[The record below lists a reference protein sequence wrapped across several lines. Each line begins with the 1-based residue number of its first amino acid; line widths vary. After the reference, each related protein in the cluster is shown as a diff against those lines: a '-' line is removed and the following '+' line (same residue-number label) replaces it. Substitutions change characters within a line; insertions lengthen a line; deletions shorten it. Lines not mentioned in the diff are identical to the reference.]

1 MRRSVIQLFS
11 SRITTQR
18 TILFALLG
26 ALLIALIS
34 ASNLSAAGEEIQ
46 VVKTSE
52 DVAFPGNINLSVTAE
67 GDSDIVDVRLFYRTV
82 DNLVWAY
89 AYPDFVTA
97 NRITA
102 SLNLA
107 GETSTYLPPGTE
119 VEYYYEITDSQGNV
133 VRTNPTVVEYED
145 TRFNWAETK
154 IGPLTLRYYDQS
166 DSRVSAMVKLL
177 ESDLSRLL
185 GLLQLDQPDDIKGVI
200 YSRRSHTL
208 EAFPQQSSTTTE
220 QQTFQGF
227 AFPKRSL
234 FLGLG
239 MDRGLIVHESAHLL
253 FDQAIGAAAL
263 PAPSWLEEGFA
274 SYMDPSVKIFSGGS
288 LSSRTNS
295 LRAMNTVT
303 GTPHTIG
310 TFYQKSLSV
319 VAFMIDEFGEDRFQ
333 QFISQLSNGNTV
345 DASLVNVYRFD
356 VAGLDARWA
365 GQSTVSDPPAPSAP
379 ERTHQ
384 NDGPSAIVFFNSW
397 LLGGL
402 IILVLGALFIQF
414 IASRL
419 RPASQTEEGLQP
431 WEDPELWD
439 DEGNGRPY

>member
-1 MRRSVIQLFS
+1 M
-11 SRITTQR
+11 
-18 TILFALLG
+18 
-26 ALLIALIS
+26 S
-34 ASNLSAAGEEIQ
+34 ATGEEIQ
-46 VVKTSE
+46 IVTTSE
-52 DVAFPGNINLSVTAE
+52 DVAFPGNVNLSVTAE
-67 GDSDIVDVRLFYRTV
+67 GDIDIVNVRIFYRTIG
-82 DNLVWAY
+82 NRVWAY

-107 GETSTYLPPGTE
+107 GEISTYLPPGTE

-133 VRTNPTVVEYED
+133 VRTKPTVLEYED
-145 TRFNWAETK
+145 TRFDWAETK
-154 IGPLTLRYYDQS
+154 VGPLTLRYYDQS
-166 DSRVSAMVKLL
+166 NSRVSAVVKLL
-177 ESDLSRLL
+177 GSDFSRLL

-208 EAFPQQSSTTTE
+208 DAFPQQSRTTTE

-227 AFPKRSL
+227 AFPERNL

-253 FDQAIGAAAL
+253 LNQAMGTAAL
-263 PAPSWLEEGFA
+263 PVPSWLDEGFA
-274 SYMDPSVKIFSGGS
+274 SYMNPSVKILSGGS

-295 LRAMNTVT
+295 LRAMNTMT

-333 QFISQLSNGNTV
+333 RFIGQLSNGNTV
-345 DASLVNVYRFD
+345 DASLVDVYGFD
-356 VAGLDARWA
+356 VDGLDARWA
-365 GQSTVSDPPAPSAP
+365 GQSTVSDSPAPSAP
-379 ERTHQ
+379 ERTIQ

-402 IILVLGALFIQF
+402 IILVLGILFIQF
-414 IASRL
+414 IASKF
-419 RPASQTEEGLQP
+419 RPSSQTEERLQSR
-431 WEDPELWD
+431 EDPDLWSDED
-439 DEGNGRPY
+439 DDRSY

>member
-1 MRRSVIQLFS
+1 MPLSPIRLLSPI
-11 SRITTQR
+11 ITAQR
-18 TILFALLG
+18 AILRAFLG
-26 ALLIALIS
+26 SLLIVLIS
-34 ASNLSAAGEEIQ
+34 ASNVSAAGEEIQ
-46 VVKTSE
+46 IVTTSE

-67 GDSDIVDVRLFYRTV
+67 GDIDIVDVRIFSRTIG
-82 DNLVWAY
+82 NRVWAY

-97 NRITA
+97 TRITA

-107 GETSTYLPPGTE
+107 GEISTYLPPGTE
-119 VEYYYEITDSQGNV
+119 VEYYYEITDSLGNV
-133 VRTNPTVVEYED
+133 VRTKPTVLEYED
-145 TRFNWAETK
+145 TRFDWAETK
-154 IGPLTLRYYDQS
+154 VGPLTLRYYDQS
-166 DSRVSAMVKLL
+166 NSRVSAVVKLL
-177 ESDLSRLL
+177 GSDFSRLL

-208 EAFPQQSSTTTE
+208 DAFPQQSRTTTE

-227 AFPKRSL
+227 AFPERNL

-253 FDQAIGAAAL
+253 LNQAMGAAAL
-263 PAPSWLEEGFA
+263 PVPSWLDEGFA
-274 SYMDPSVKIFSGGS
+274 SYMNPSVKILSGGS

-295 LRAMNTVT
+295 LRAMNTMT

-333 QFISQLSNGNTV
+333 RFIGQLSNGNTV
-345 DASLVNVYRFD
+345 DASLVDVYGFD
-356 VAGLDARWA
+356 VDGLDARWA

-379 ERTHQ
+379 DRTNQH
-384 NDGPSAIVFFNSW
+384 DRPSAIVFFNSW

-402 IILVLGALFIQF
+402 IILVMGALFIKY
-414 IASRL
+414 IASKL
-419 RPASQTEEGLQP
+419 CPASQTEEGLQP
-431 WEDPELWD
+431 REDPD
-439 DEGNGRPY
+439 